1 MQKTQDKY
9 MSEKLKEDY
18 ERSQKQGNLGHVI
31 GFYQDKPE
39 CVAESYEFVGERYTL
54 RRQHGNFFW
63 WDYDAKNKGK
73 DERPRFHKRVGR

>member
-18 ERSQKQGNLGHVI
+18 ERSQKQGNKGHAI

-39 CVAESYEFVGERYTL
+39 CVAESYDFKEGRYTL
-54 RRQHGNFFW
+54 RSCHFNKKASVEQEKLFFW
-63 WDYDAKNKGK
+63 WDYDAI
-73 DERPRFHKRVGR
+73 E